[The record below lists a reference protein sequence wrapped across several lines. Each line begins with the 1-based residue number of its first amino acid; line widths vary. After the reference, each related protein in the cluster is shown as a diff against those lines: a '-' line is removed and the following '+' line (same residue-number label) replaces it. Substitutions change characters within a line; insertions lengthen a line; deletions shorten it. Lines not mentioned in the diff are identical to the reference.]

1 MIMKVFINERKGDY
15 AGGLAIVAAN
25 NAEEAHKVFCFNYI
39 FSDFFDAK
47 GKHCKKENAVSYSC
61 PDYDADTWEEIPYL
75 TANVAEP
82 RFIKEDSYDR

>member
-1 MIMKVFINERKGDY
+1 MQKKLTKYSVLIIF
-15 AGGLAIVAAN
+15 
-25 NAEEAHKVFCFNYI
+25 

-47 GKHCKKENAVSYSC
+47 GKHCKKENAVSWSC